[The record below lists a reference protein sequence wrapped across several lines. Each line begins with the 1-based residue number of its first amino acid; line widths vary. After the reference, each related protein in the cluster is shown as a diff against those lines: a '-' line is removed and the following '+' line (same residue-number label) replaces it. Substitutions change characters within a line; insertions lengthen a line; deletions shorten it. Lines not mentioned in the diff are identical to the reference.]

1 MIGCENVNA
10 KDYLR
15 QVEKLNTQIENKLT
29 EKLQWQN
36 ISLGITTTTEGERVR
51 SSGNKQKMA
60 DAINCWVD
68 AEREI
73 DAAIDKLVGL
83 KAEIIRTIEQL
94 PPTEY
99 DVLHKRY
106 IQGMTFDE
114 IAGVKRKSRSWAAT
128 VHERGLHS
136 LQKIL
141 DKQGNT

>member
-36 ISLGITTTTEGERVR
+36 IALGITTTTEGERLR

-60 DAINCWVD
+60 DAINSWVD

-73 DAAIDKLVGL
+73 DAAIDKLV
-83 KAEIIRTIEQL
+83 
-94 PPTEY
+94 
-99 DVLHKRY
+99 D
-106 IQGMTFDE
+106 
-114 IAGVKRKSRSWAAT
+114 
-128 VHERGLHS
+128 
-136 LQKIL
+136 
-141 DKQGNT
+141 